1 VVSRGSG
8 RPPALEPSGGPPRDR
23 RSCRRLGSVGCGAR
37 ARARRS
43 ARRRS
48 GPGRRAQPHKRGG
61 GIGAYGRDRGTDLE
75 GRWRV
80 TRRRGSGL
88 SGGEPGLSSPR
99 PGRTHTRLIPT
110 QSSWIPISVRVPS
123 QLDVS
128 RHFHTLIV
136 ADPRRK
142 TPGPPLDDCQD
153 DDNRVDRQ
161 APLTAG
167 RGRGDELEDAKLHIH
182 RFRETGS
189 RRQRSSC
196 RGLSHFGGK
205 ATRSSTGQTVAPSQV
220 HSGGGIWT
228 DIRDRLP
235 LCRDPCLWLNSN
247 SVRVRLAGR
256 NRTLRKPSH
265 SRRAAGSSVRRSRG
279 VNEFG
284 STSPDR

>member
-161 APLTAG
+161 APTTASG
-167 RGRGDELEDAKLHIH
+167 RRAHAGNEVRAEGCRILAERRHAPLRDKRSH
-182 RFRETGS
+182 R
-189 RRQRSSC
+189 RRFIA
-196 RGLSHFGGK
+196 GAGF
-205 ATRSSTGQTVAPSQV
+205 GQTSATAYRFVEIHA
-220 HSGGGIWT
+220 
-228 DIRDRLP
+228 
-235 LCRDPCLWLNSN
+235 
-247 SVRVRLAGR
+247 
-256 NRTLRKPSH
+256 
-265 SRRAAGSSVRRSRG
+265 
-279 VNEFG
+279 FG
-284 STSPDR
+284 